1 MTDLTPSNYLLAFLN
16 LIAFSLE
23 KIANQGQPIEPN
35 FVRPLVDFAT
45 FDWSSIGAEVIST
58 DEYGPTHVNFD
69 GTIWTRR
76 SPANKYE
83 PVIFFSRAIGK
94 DDAGN
99 TRYLRL
105 ITFREIKEAEP
116 VSNRIAGKTHPPA
129 PASQQQHHPISR
141 REFISKAT
149 QLNVMEEAAHKIAA
163 LAGVTAGD
171 DYTRAVPLLTFFAAA
186 KKAGKSF
193 KEAQELLDACNNDV
207 SKAQSALNA

>member
-1 MTDLTPSNYLLAFLN
+1 MTDFTPSNDLLAVLN
-16 LIAFSLE
+16 RIAFSLE

-45 FDWSSIGAEVIST
+45 FDWSSIGAEVVST

-76 SPANKYE
+76 SPANKYD
-83 PVIFFSRAIGK
+83 PVIFFSRAVGK

-116 VSNRIAGKTHPPA
+116 VSNRIAGKTHAPSPA
-129 PASQQQHHPISR
+129 APQQHFTVSR
-141 REFISKAT
+141 REFIAKAN
-149 QLNVMEEAAHKIAA
+149 QLNVMEEAAYKIAGM
-163 LAGVTAGD
+163 AGVTADD
-171 DYTRAVPLLTFFAAA
+171 DYTRAVPFLTYFAAA

-193 KEAQELLDACNNDV
+193 KVAQGLLESCNNDI
-207 SKAQSALNA
+207 SKAQAALNA